1 MVWGS
6 GREGDILCILF
17 IQMLLLCVHVTFIFN
32 IFHSFS
38 LLKMNRFI
46 SQKSADLYI
55 RHKTLKMEVF
65 VYLAAV

>member
-1 MVWGS
+1 MYTFLYKLYCYVY
-6 GREGDILCILF
+6 L
-17 IQMLLLCVHVTFIFN
+17 VTFIFN

-55 RHKTLKMEVF
+55 RHTTLKMEVF
-65 VYLAAV
+65 CTQLQSER